1 MEELHGSFGSA
12 LLITLFAGLATGIG
26 AFVSIFVKRKDYSF
40 LSLGLG
46 FSAGVMIYVS
56 FMELLVHSGQ
66 SLEDAYGHGA
76 KAGIIRIAAFFG
88 GILLA
93 GIIDRL
99 IPESANPHECGH
111 DTSERIVEDCRC
123 EHREEEH
130 DHASDM
136 AKIKL
141 ARMGVFAAVAIAIH
155 NFPEGF
161 AVFAAA
167 LKEPAL
173 GLSVAVAIAIHN
185 IPEGMA
191 IAIPVY
197 YATGSRIK
205 AFTYAFLSGFAE
217 PLGAIIGY
225 LLLKDFLAGPAF
237 GIVFGAVAGIMIYI
251 SFDELL
257 PASRRYG
264 KGHVAI
270 TGLIIGMLVMA
281 IGLDVLGHSH

>member
-26 AFVSIFVKRKDYSF
+26 AFVSVFVKKKDYSF

-56 FMELLVHSGQ
+56 FMELLVHSGEA
-66 SLEDAYGHGA
+66 LEASFGHGT
-76 KAGIIRIAAFFG
+76 KTGLIRIAAFFG

-93 GIIDRL
+93 GAIDRL

-111 DTSERIVEDCRC
+111 DTSERIVEECNC
-123 EHREEEH
+123 EHKEH
-130 DHASDM
+130 DHASEM
-136 AKIKL
+136 AKMKL

-173 GLSVAVAIAIHN
+173 GLSVGVAIAIHN

-197 YATGSRIK
+197 YATGSRIR

-225 LLLKDFLAGPAF
+225 LLLKDLLAGPAF
-237 GIVFGAVAGIMIYI
+237 GIVFGVVAGIMIYI

-257 PASRRYG
+257 PAARRYG
-264 KGHVAI
+264 KGHLAI
-270 TGLIIGMLVMA
+270 TGLVLGMLVMSL
-281 IGLDVLGHSH
+281 GLDVLGHSH

>member
-1 MEELHGSFGSA
+1 MGELHGSFGTA
-12 LLITLFAGLATGIG
+12 VLITFFAGLATGIG
-26 AFVSIFVKRKDYSF
+26 AFVSVFVKKKNYTF

-56 FMELLVHSGQ
+56 FMELLVHSGEA
-66 SLEDAYGHGA
+66 LEESFGHGA
-76 KAGIIRIAAFFG
+76 NTGLIRIAAFFG

-93 GIIDRL
+93 AAIDRL
-99 IPESANPHECGH
+99 IPESVNPHECGR
-111 DTSERIVEDCRC
+111 DTTEEITADCNC
-123 EHREEEH
+123 EHKDH
-130 DHASDM
+130 DHASDA
-136 AKIKL
+136 AKMKL
-141 ARMGVFAAVAIAIH
+141 ARMGVFAAIAIALH

-167 LKEPAL
+167 LKEPSL
-173 GLSVAVAIAIHN
+173 GISVAVAIAIHN

-197 YATGSRIK
+197 YATGSKTK
-205 AFTYAFLSGFAE
+205 AFALAFLSGLAE
-217 PLGAIIGY
+217 PLGAVIGY

-237 GIVFGAVAGIMIYI
+237 GIIFGAVAGIMIYI

-264 KGHVAI
+264 KGHIAI
-270 TGLIIGMLVMA
+270 TGLILGMLVMA
-281 IGLDVLGHSH
+281 IALDVMGHNH

>member
-1 MEELHGSFGSA
+1 MEELHGSFGPA
-12 LLITLFAGLATGIG
+12 LLLTLFAGLATGIG
-26 AFVSIFVKRKDYSF
+26 AFVSVFVKRKNYSF

-56 FMELLVHSGQ
+56 FMELLVHSGEA
-66 SLEDAYGHGA
+66 LEESFGHGT
-76 KAGIIRIAAFFG
+76 KSGLIRIAAFFG

-99 IPESANPHECGH
+99 IPESSNPHECGH
-111 DTSERIVEDCRC
+111 DTSETITAECNC
-123 EHREEEH
+123 EHKEH
-130 DHASDM
+130 DHAGEM
-136 AKIKL
+136 AKMKL
-141 ARMGVFAAVAIAIH
+141 ARMGVFAAAAIAIH

-197 YATGSRIK
+197 YATGSRVK
-205 AFTYAFLSGFAE
+205 AFAYAFLSGFAE
-217 PLGAIIGY
+217 PLGAVIGY
-225 LLLKDFLAGPAF
+225 LLLKDLLAGPAF
-237 GIVFGAVAGIMIYI
+237 GIVFGVVAGIMIYI

-264 KGHVAI
+264 KGHLAI
-270 TGLIIGMLVMA
+270 TGLVLGMFVMA
-281 IGLDVLGHSH
+281 LGLDVLGHSH

>member
-1 MEELHGSFGSA
+1 MEELYGTFGA
-12 LLITLFAGLATGIG
+12 AIVITLFAGLATGIG
-26 AFVSIFVKRKDYSF
+26 AFVAVFVKRKDYSF

-56 FMELLVHSGQ
+56 FMELLVHSGDA
-66 SLEDAYGHGA
+66 LENSFGHGA
-76 KAGIIRIAAFFG
+76 EVGMIRIAAFFG
-88 GILLA
+88 GMLFA
-93 GIIDRL
+93 AAIDRL
-99 IPESANPHECGH
+99 IPQAVNPHECGY
-111 DTSERIVEDCRC
+111 DTT
-123 EHREEEH
+123 EEITGECKCGDKQH

-136 AKIKL
+136 AKMKL
-141 ARMGVFAAVAIAIH
+141 ARMGFFAAVAIALH

-173 GLSVAVAIAIHN
+173 GLSVAAAIAIHN

-197 YATGSRIK
+197 YATGSRSK
-205 AFTYAFLSGFAE
+205 AFALALLSGFAE
-217 PLGAIIGY
+217 PLGALTGY
-225 LLLKDFLAGPAF
+225 LFLKDFLAGPAF
-237 GIVFGAVAGIMIYI
+237 GIIFGAVAGIMIYI

-264 KGHVAI
+264 RGHLAI
-270 TGLIIGMLVMA
+270 TGLIFGMLIMA
-281 IGLDVLGHSH
+281 IALDVMGHSH